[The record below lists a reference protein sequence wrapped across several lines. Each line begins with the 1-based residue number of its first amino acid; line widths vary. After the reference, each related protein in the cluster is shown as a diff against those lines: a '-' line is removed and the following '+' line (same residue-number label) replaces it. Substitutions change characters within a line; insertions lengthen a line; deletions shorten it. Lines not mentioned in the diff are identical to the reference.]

1 MIIDRSV
8 ELHKLK
14 IEPVLGRP
22 VGAFQS
28 DLIALEARLRIRLPA
43 AYREYLLWM
52 GADFNGVLRGS
63 DCFISQVEEN
73 CDGLSLLIEEN
84 GLSPLPYSPIVFF
97 MHQGYIACWFD
108 SSDQS
113 DDPAVFGFS
122 EAASVPGIQTYGS
135 FSDWLYSELLNL
147 SNAISVN
154 DSLRAH

>member
-8 ELHKLK
+8 ELHRLR
-14 IEPVLGRP
+14 IEPLLGRP

-28 DLIALEARLRIRLPA
+28 DLIALEARIRIRLPV

-63 DCFISQVEEN
+63 DCFISHVETN
-73 CDGLSLLIEEN
+73 CDGLNLLFEEN

-113 DDPAVFGFS
+113 DDPAIFGFS
-122 EAASVPGIQTYGS
+122 EAAGESGIQTYGT
-135 FSDWLYSELLNL
+135 FSNWLYSELLTL
-147 SNAISVN
+147 SDVISVN
-154 DSLRAH
+154 DSHRSH